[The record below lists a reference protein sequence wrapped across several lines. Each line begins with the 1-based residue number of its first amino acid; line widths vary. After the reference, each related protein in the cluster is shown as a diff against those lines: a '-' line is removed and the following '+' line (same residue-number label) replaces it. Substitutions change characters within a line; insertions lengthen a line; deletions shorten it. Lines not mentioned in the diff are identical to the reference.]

1 MVSRGDIAWLQHPE
15 AGRRPALVLTRQA
28 AIPVLRNV
36 TVALITGTVR
46 DIPTEVSLGVE
57 DGMPRPCAVSLDNL
71 STVPAML
78 LADHITRLPDERMR
92 QVCLALTR
100 ATGCAA

>member
-1 MVSRGDIAWLQHPE
+1 VVSRGDIAWLQHPE

-28 AIPVLRNV
+28 AIPVLR
-36 TVALITGTVR
+36 
-46 DIPTEVSLGVE
+46 
-57 DGMPRPCAVSLDNL
+57 
-71 STVPAML
+71 ML
-78 LADHITRLPDERMR
+78 LSDHITRLPDERMR

>member
-1 MVSRGDIAWLQHPE
+1 
-15 AGRRPALVLTRQA
+15 
-28 AIPVLRNV
+28 
-36 TVALITGTVR
+36 
-46 DIPTEVSLGVE
+46 
-57 DGMPRPCAVSLDNL
+57 MPRPCAVSLDNL

-78 LADHITRLPDERMR
+78 LSDHITRLPDERMC